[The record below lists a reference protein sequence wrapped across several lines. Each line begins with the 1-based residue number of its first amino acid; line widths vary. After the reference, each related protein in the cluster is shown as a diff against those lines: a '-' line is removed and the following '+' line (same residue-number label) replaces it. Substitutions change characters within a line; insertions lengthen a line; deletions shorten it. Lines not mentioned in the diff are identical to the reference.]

1 MINMREY
8 RNLFWHNVF
17 ILFRNIHTT
26 MGWTQYRAIL
36 IFAFEGTLHLDF
48 ILLFLIYIPTS
59 REQRA
64 CLSFLM
70 VFELIFLG

>member
-1 MINMREY
+1 
-8 RNLFWHNVF
+8 
-17 ILFRNIHTT
+17 